1 MKKTVNNK
9 IIYALKKT
17 FTKSKIPKKIEN
29 LKIGDLKEW
38 DSLGHVNLLL
48 EIEKIFKL
56 KFESKISTNKSV
68 AKTQVLR
75 SKKSV
80 VF

>member
-1 MKKTVNNK
+1 MKKKDNDK
-9 IIYALKKT
+9 IIYALNKT
-17 FTKSKIPKKIEN
+17 FTKSKVPKKIEN

-56 KFESKISTNKSV
+56 KFKSKIFLSLDSI
-68 AKTQVLR
+68 
-75 SKKSV
+75 KKIKKHLPK
-80 VF
+80 

>member
-56 KFESKISTNKSV
+56 KFESKIFLSLDSI
-68 AKTQVLR
+68 
-75 SKKSV
+75 KKIKKYLPK
-80 VF
+80 

>member
-1 MKKTVNNK
+1 MKKKDNDK

-17 FTKSKIPKKIEN
+17 FTKSKVPKKIEN

-56 KFESKISTNKSV
+56 KFKSKIFLSLDSI
-68 AKTQVLR
+68 
-75 SKKSV
+75 KKIKKHLPK
-80 VF
+80 

>member
-1 MKKTVNNK
+1 MKKTDNDK
-9 IIYALKKT
+9 ITYALKKT
-17 FTKSKIPKKIEN
+17 FNKSKIPKKIEN

-56 KFESKISTNKSV
+56 KFESKIFLSLDSI
-68 AKTQVLR
+68 
-75 SKKSV
+75 KKIKKHLPK
-80 VF
+80 